1 MEVSLTTIAIH
12 HALNQNWKDA
22 IKVNLE
28 LLDQNGEN
36 VEALNRLAYAYLK
49 RGQLTLAKTT
59 YKKVLKIDKYNPIAL
74 KNFKWLS
81 NLNKNDI
88 IQDSHSSPAPTIFL
102 EEPGKTKL
110 VSLVNLAPARIL
122 CNLITAQ
129 KVFLNAKRRTVEIRD
144 GRDVYIGALPD
155 DISYRLIRMIESGNQ
170 YDAYVKNVAK
180 NAVVVFVRELKRGKK
195 YADIPS
201 FSIGVYHTATS
212 KQTLDP
218 DSDEEDK
225 EEAKETDDM
234 TD

>member
-1 MEVSLTTIAIH
+1 MEVSLTTIAIR

-28 LLDQNGEN
+28 LLEQNGEN

-74 KNFKWLS
+74 KNLKWLS

-88 IQDSHSSPAPTIFL
+88 VQNSHSSPAPTIFL

-144 GRDVYIGALPD
+144 GRDTYIGALPD
-155 DISYRLIRMIESGNQ
+155 DISYRLIRMIESGNL

-195 YADIPS
+195 FADIPS
-201 FSIGVYHTATS
+201 FSIGVYHAATP
-212 KQTLDP
+212 KQTIDP
-218 DSDEEDK
+218 DSDEEEK